1 MDEKENVI
9 LRRLPSYDP
18 DRIEGIIREGLED
31 LGLTSKVQG
40 RITIKPNVVMA
51 HHKVAPSAYTRPE
64 FLDGVLG
71 AITTSNGIAKR
82 ITVAE
87 KTGAGLPT
95 TRMMRRAGYYRLKR
109 KHKIKLL
116 PIEESKKTTVPLE
129 KGKVHDKITTARE
142 IATNDFC
149 VYTPKLKSNALSFG
163 LTAALKLNIGILCDR
178 ERMRD
183 HNYKLDEK
191 IVDLYEVG
199 RPDFIATDGIE
210 MSLGGNHLT
219 QHGYPLGLIVMAK
232 NAVAHDAV
240 CARILH
246 LDPEKL
252 PHLRIARERGY
263 GPLDLESIHITGD
276 ISLEE
281 VQNKTK
287 DWDRGLMDIRD
298 LDCGMEIL
306 CGEPFCQGGC
316 HGVVLDWLH
325 MIKDRKPQLWENL
338 PPWTLVMGKYKG
350 DVSADRLMVIGSCS
364 EIQGNVKARIKRRIR
379 GCPPKHKD
387 LVLGFFLKAG
397 IVNPMFRFDLI
408 LDAYPYLFF
417 SWCRRILK
425 GWF

>member
-1 MDEKENVI
+1 MEKKEKVI

-18 DRIEGIIREGLED
+18 DKIQDIIGEGLEELD
-31 LGLTSKVQG
+31 LISKIRG
-40 RITIKPNVVMA
+40 YITIKPNVVMA
-51 HHKVAPSAYTRPE
+51 HHKIAPAAYTRPE

-71 AITTSNGIAKR
+71 AITHSNGSVRR
-82 ITVAE
+82 ITIAE
-87 KTGAGLPT
+87 KCGAGLPT
-95 TRMMRRAGYYRLKR
+95 TRMMRRAGYYRLKL
-109 KHKIKLL
+109 KHNIKLL
-116 PIEESKKTTVPLE
+116 PIEESKKKTVAL
-129 KGKVHDKITTARE
+129 KRGKVHDKITTARE
-142 IATNDFC
+142 IARNDFC
-149 VYTPKLKSNALSFG
+149 MYTPKLKSNALSYG

-183 HNYKLDEK
+183 HNYNLDEK

-199 RPDFIATDGIE
+199 CPDFIATDGIE

-219 QHGYPLGLIVMAK
+219 QHGFPLGIIVMAK

-246 LDPEKL
+246 LDPENI
-252 PHLRIARERGY
+252 PHIRIANERGY
-263 GPLDLESIHITGD
+263 GPLDLDNIEITGD
-276 ISLEE
+276 ISLDE
-281 VQNKTK
+281 VQHKTNE
-287 DWDRGLMDIRD
+287 WDLGLMDIRN

-325 MIKDRKPQLWENL
+325 MIKDRKPQLWEAL

-364 EIQGNVKARIKRRIR
+364 EIQGKVKARVKRRIK

-387 LVLGFFLKAG
+387 LVLWFFLKAG

-408 LDAYPYLFF
+408 LDAYPSLFL
-417 SWCRRILK
+417 SWCRRALK
-425 GWF
+425 GRF

>member
-18 DRIEGIIREGLED
+18 DRIEGIIKEGLED
-31 LGLTSKVQG
+31 LGLTSKVKG

-51 HHKVAPSAYTRPE
+51 HHKIAPSAYTRPE

-71 AITTSNGIAKR
+71 AIANSNGSAKSV
-82 ITVAE
+82 TLAE

-116 PIEESKKTTVPLE
+116 PIEESKKISIPLK

-149 VYTPKLKSNALSFG
+149 VYTPKLKSNVLSSG
-163 LTAALKLNIGILCDR
+163 LSAALKLNIGILCDR

-199 RPDFIATDGIE
+199 CPDFIATDGIE
-210 MSLGGNHLT
+210 ISLGGNQLT

-263 GPLDLESIHITGD
+263 GPLDLESIDITGD
-276 ISLEE
+276 ISLDEL
-281 VQNKTK
+281 QNITK
-287 DWDRGLMDIRD
+287 EWDLGILDIRN
-298 LDCGMEIL
+298 LDCRMEIL
-306 CGEPFCQGGC
+306 CGEPFCHGGC
-316 HGVVLDWLH
+316 HGVVLDWLY
-325 MIKDRKPQLWENL
+325 MTKDRKPQLWEKL

-350 DVSADRLMVIGSCS
+350 DVTADRLMLIGSCT
-364 EIQGNVKARIKRRIR
+364 EIQGNVKARVKRRIR

-387 LVLGFFLKAG
+387 LVLWFLLKAG
-397 IVNPMFRFDLI
+397 IINPMLRLDLI
-408 LDAYPYLFF
+408 LDGYFYLFLT
-417 SWCRRILK
+417 WCRRALK
-425 GWF
+425 GRF

>member
-1 MDEKENVI
+1 MAEKEKVI
-9 LRRLPSYDP
+9 LRRLPSYNP
-18 DRIEGIIREGLED
+18 EKIKGIIREGLDELD
-31 LGLTSKVQG
+31 LTSKIQG

-51 HHKVAPSAYTRPE
+51 HHKLAPSAYTRPE

-71 AITTSNGIAKR
+71 AITASNGNAKK

-95 TRMMRRAGYYRLKR
+95 TRMFRRAGYYRLKR
-109 KHKIKLL
+109 KHNIKLL
-116 PIEESKKTTVPLE
+116 PIEESKKTTISLK

-219 QHGYPLGLIVMAK
+219 QHGYPLGIIVMAK

-246 LDPEKL
+246 LDPQNI

-263 GPLDLESIHITGD
+263 GPLDLEDIDITGD
-276 ISLEE
+276 ISLDE
-281 VQNKTK
+281 VQHTTQE
-287 DWDRGLMDIRD
+287 WDFGLMDIRD

-338 PPWTLVMGKYKG
+338 PPWTLVMGKYRG

-364 EIQGNVKARIKRRIR
+364 EIQGHVRARVKRRIK

-387 LVLGFFLKAG
+387 LVLLLLLKAG

-417 SWCRRILK
+417 SWCRRALK
-425 GWF
+425 GRF